1 MKAAAPGQP
10 SGNRSDHTTR
20 MSTKNLRLTVVRRL
34 SEMEDAIAVRRAVFI
49 EEMGIAEAEEIDA
62 HDGDPA
68 QVSSALHI
76 VAYLDGQPVGTGRL
90 LLDGSPGQ
98 NAHIGRVA
106 VLGDCRGR
114 GLGKAV
120 MLALH
125 EEAQQRGYGGITLAA
140 HLQAIPFYERLGYAA
155 RGDVFLDAGVELRW
169 MDLSFHDR
177 FA

>member
-1 MKAAAPGQP
+1 
-10 SGNRSDHTTR
+10 
-20 MSTKNLRLTVVRRL
+20 MSTKDLRLTVVQQL

-49 EEMGIAEAEEIDA
+49 EEQGISEAEEIDSL
-62 HDGDPA
+62 DRDPA
-68 QVSSALHI
+68 RVSNALHV
-76 VAYLDGQPVGTGRL
+76 VAYLDGRPVGTGRL
-90 LLDGSPGQ
+90 LLDGSPDQ

-106 VLGDCRGR
+106 VLADYRGR

-140 HLQAIPFYERLGYAA
+140 QLHAVPFYERLGYAA
-155 RGDVFLDAGVELRW
+155 RGDIFLDARIEHRW